1 MADIAA
7 GKPTGWYGRGVM
19 SDAILH
25 ELVQNSHKREKS
37 LMYRGLPLMWVAG
50 FLVGFSLRGLVGW

>member
-1 MADIAA
+1 
-7 GKPTGWYGRGVM
+7 M